1 MSGGNL
7 DKAFDIVRQ
16 QPALPV
22 EVASKLGLDSFLAKA
37 FLDQLVETGKL
48 KMTSEKVSG
57 VPVYFIAGQEIMA
70 DSKIKKLLG
79 IKPTARTFAS
89 TVPQSP
95 ALEQKRAD
103 FKARLEEIEKK
114 EAELKKSK
122 DIKIAIKAQ
131 VKVKDFVKP
140 RAEIQVAK
148 PELNEVQRGPAKPK
162 VSLGKEEPKPAP
174 VAKEVEVAKPQAA
187 EMPSETKEIQEKPS
201 IEAQVVKAVKKLIT
215 GAASPAIELTLSQ
228 LNSAGAEIL
237 SKEII
242 KRGKEAS
249 IVAKI
254 PSSIGPLQFLVIVQ
268 SKKTITKD
276 DLSLAYAAGVD
287 KKLPVLLYSP
297 GKLAKPAQNYL
308 ETISGVVKF
317 KQLVG

>member
-1 MSGGNL
+1 MSNL

-16 QPALPV
+16 QPALPI
-22 EVASKLGLDSFLAKA
+22 EVASKLGIDSFIAKA
-37 FLDQLVETGKL
+37 FLDQLVEAHKL
-48 KMTSEKVSG
+48 KMTSEKVGG
-57 VPVYFIAGQEIMA
+57 VPVYFVIGQELVA

-79 IKPTARTFAS
+79 IKPTARTFAA
-89 TVPQSP
+89 TVSQSP

-122 DIKIAIKAQ
+122 DIKIAVKAQ

-140 RAEIQVAK
+140 KVEIQVVKKEAPKQIAPIVKEAEIK
-148 PELNEVQRGPAKPK
+148 PEEISPK
-162 VSLGKEEPKPAP
+162 VEGPK
-174 VAKEVEVAKPQAA
+174 Q
-187 EMPSETKEIQEKPS
+187 S
-201 IEAQVVKAVKKLIT
+201 IEAQVVTAVKKLIT

-249 IVAKI
+249 IIAKI
-254 PSSIGPLQFLVIVQ
+254 PSSIGLLQFLVIVQ

>member
-1 MSGGNL
+1 MSNL
-7 DKAFDIVRQ
+7 DKAFDLVKQHPIL
-16 QPALPV
+16 PA
-22 EVASKLGLDSFLAKA
+22 EIASKLGVDSFLSKA
-37 FLDQLVETGKL
+37 FLDQLVEMGKI
-48 KMTSEKVSG
+48 KITAEKISG
-57 VPVYFIAGQEIMA
+57 VPVYFVAGQEMIA

-79 IKPTARTFAS
+79 VKPTARNFVAS
-89 TVPQSP
+89 VPQSP

-122 DIKIAIKAQ
+122 DIKIAVKAQ
-131 VKVKDFVKP
+131 VKVKDFVRPKV
-140 RAEIQVAK
+140 EIQVVK
-148 PELNEVQRGPAKPK
+148 
-162 VSLGKEEPKPAP
+162 KEEPKPAAP
-174 VAKEVEVAKPQAA
+174 VAKEIEIKPEEITPKVEEP
-187 EMPSETKEIQEKPS
+187 KPS
-201 IEAQVVKAVKKLIT
+201 IESQVVKAVKKLIT
-215 GAASPAIELTLSQ
+215 GAASPAIELTLAQ

-237 SKEII
+237 SKEIL

-276 DLSLAYAAGVD
+276 DLSLAYASGVD

-297 GKLAKPAQNYL
+297 GKLAKPAQSYL
-308 ETISGVVKF
+308 ETVSGVVKF

>member
-1 MSGGNL
+1 MSSSL
-7 DKAFDIVRQ
+7 EKAFDIVRQ
-16 QPALPV
+16 RPALPI
-22 EVASKLGLDSFLAKA
+22 EVAPKLGVDSFLAKA

-48 KMTSEKVSG
+48 KMTSEKISGVSVYFVSG
-57 VPVYFIAGQEIMA
+57 QELVA

-79 IKPTARTFAS
+79 IKPTARTFAA

-95 ALEQKRAD
+95 ALEQKRAE

-122 DIKIAIKAQ
+122 EIKIAVKAQ

-140 RAEIQVAK
+140 KV
-148 PELNEVQRGPAKPK
+148 EVIK
-162 VSLGKEEPKPAP
+162 KEEPIPTTPTVKELEIKP
-174 VAKEVEVAKPQAA
+174 
-187 EMPSETKEIQEKPS
+187 KEITLKSAVEKPTQEISPKPS
-201 IEAQVVKAVKKLIT
+201 IESQVMTAVKKLIT
-215 GAASPAIELTLSQ
+215 GSASPAIELTLSQ

>member
-1 MSGGNL
+1 MNTSNL
-7 DKAFDIVRQ
+7 DRAFDIVRQ
-16 QPALPV
+16 QPALPI
-22 EVASKLGLDSFLAKA
+22 EVASKLGVDSFIAKA
-37 FLDQLVETGKL
+37 FLDQLVEAHKL
-48 KMTSEKVSG
+48 KMTSEKVGG
-57 VPVYFIAGQEIMA
+57 VPVYFVIGQELVA

-79 IKPTARTFAS
+79 IKPTARTFAA
-89 TVPQSP
+89 TVPQGP

-122 DIKIAIKAQ
+122 DIKIAVKAQ

-140 RAEIQVAK
+140 KVEIQVARK
-148 PELNEVQRGPAKPK
+148 EV
-162 VSLGKEEPKPAP
+162 PKPIAP
-174 VAKEVEVAKPQAA
+174 AVKEVEVAKPQAA
-187 EMPSETKEIQEKPS
+187 ETPSETKEIQEKPS
-201 IEAQVVKAVKKLIT
+201 IEAQVVTAVKKLIT

-249 IVAKI
+249 IIAKI
-254 PSSIGPLQFLVIVQ
+254 PSSIGLLQFLVIVQ

>member
-1 MSGGNL
+1 MSSGNL

-140 RAEIQVAK
+140 RAEIQVVK
-148 PELNEVQRGPAKPK
+148 
-162 VSLGKEEPKPAP
+162 KEEPKQIAP
-174 VAKEVEVAKPQAA
+174 VAKEVEIAKPQAA